1 MPVTIKGPWSQQ
13 QITEF
18 FEEVRVP
25 LRVACNGL
33 SGTPVLAS
41 LWYLPEEGRLWCATQ
56 SQSSAARLLAEN
68 GRCAFEVSLETIP
81 YRGVRGQGSAELAPS
96 RGEEILRRL
105 IDRYLAG
112 SASKL
117 AQTLLERV
125 DTETA
130 IVITPERLVSWDFTE
145 RMTESRN

>member
-56 SQSSAARLLAEN
+56 SQSSAARLLA
-68 GRCAFEVSLETIP
+68 GAT
-81 YRGVRGQGSAELAPS
+81 YRVP
-96 RGEEILRRL
+96 
-105 IDRYLAG
+105 AG
-112 SASKL
+112 LSPGAAAAGL
-117 AQTLLERV
+117 PTGLPAV
-125 DTETA
+125 A
-130 IVITPERLVSWDFTE
+130 
-145 RMTESRN
+145 